1 MSTKGKLGS
10 KGKSCTPANVSP
22 PRATLVTWSRVSAS
36 TRVQGSGSFTT
47 ADGGFFS
54 MKMTRISSALLVAN
68 GMMVEL
74 NSNSTRVIMEA
85 KVRKGEA
92 IQGRLTP
99 QLRKAVISLLRD
111 RSPSVS
117 NVDIRTA
124 SGMI

>member
-1 MSTKGKLGS
+1 
-10 KGKSCTPANVSP
+10 
-22 PRATLVTWSRVSAS
+22 
-36 TRVQGSGSFTT
+36 
-47 ADGGFFS
+47 
-54 MKMTRISSALLVAN
+54 
-68 GMMVEL
+68 MMVEL